1 MELEPVLFYIS
12 DLLQSPRVKHERDMD
27 QWVRAIPTLKQER
40 DQRLPVWWIRIKLRL
55 VPTTKSRIWTT
66 CIHLQSIKYHL
77 QQNCISNLF
86 LLQFL
91 TYPYNCKTIIKDLEN
106 HFLPL
111 YQPRHL
117 TKRGC
122 VGPSEQMLPHKTTST
137 PDRQRTTWPGS
148 CKRKY
153 ICKVS
158 LLVLFDIS

>member
-1 MELEPVLFYIS
+1 MSESNTNSKTGRGPATSGLVDTNQTATCTYNKEPYMN
-12 DLLQSPRVKHERDMD
+12 H
-27 QWVRAIPTLKQER
+27 
-40 DQRLPVWWIRIKLRL
+40 
-55 VPTTKSRIWTT
+55 
-66 CIHLQSIKYHL
+66 IHLQSIKYGSSATKL
-77 QQNCISNLF
+77 YFQFVLTQ
-86 LLQFL
+86 LQFL

-153 ICKVS
+153 IM
-158 LLVLFDIS
+158 

>member
-1 MELEPVLFYIS
+1 MSESNANSKTGRGSATSGLVDTNQTATCTYNKEPYMN
-12 DLLQSPRVKHERDMD
+12 H
-27 QWVRAIPTLKQER
+27 
-40 DQRLPVWWIRIKLRL
+40 
-55 VPTTKSRIWTT
+55 
-66 CIHLQSIKYHL
+66 IHLQSIKYHL

>member
-1 MELEPVLFYIS
+1 MSESITNSKTGRGSATSGLVDTNQTATCTYNKEPYMN
-12 DLLQSPRVKHERDMD
+12 H
-27 QWVRAIPTLKQER
+27 
-40 DQRLPVWWIRIKLRL
+40 
-55 VPTTKSRIWTT
+55 
-66 CIHLQSIKYHL
+66 IHLQSIKYGLHIIC
-77 QQNCISNLF
+77 NKIVFSNLF

>member
-1 MELEPVLFYIS
+1 MSESNTNSKTGRGSATSGLVDTNQTATCTYNKEPYTNHIY
-12 DLLQSPRVKHERDMD
+12 P
-27 QWVRAIPTLKQER
+27 
-40 DQRLPVWWIRIKLRL
+40 
-55 VPTTKSRIWTT
+55 
-66 CIHLQSIKYHL
+66 QSIKIWIVHHL